1 MKVLYFSVILG
12 LLLLTDE
19 VFSQRAT
26 DLSVLFPEFPGC
38 DRVLEPI
45 KRTDKSYEQ
54 TAVYERGSQQDR
66 GNPNYFGCGSITFR
80 FEPSARKTAREN
92 SSILDFPSRVPV
104 KVNNFDAYRGS
115 PLCGNDIWIGS
126 TQVYFDDD
134 KSLTVS
140 AFMGADAILEFAQ
153 NADYLMLKKAMNKL
167 AKVKN

>member
-1 MKVLYFSVILG
+1 MKGLYFSVILG

-38 DRVLEPI
+38 ERVLEPI

-66 GNPNYFGCGSITFR
+66 SNPNYLRCGSITLR
-80 FEPSARKTAREN
+80 FEPAARKSAREN
-92 SSILDFPSRVPV
+92 PSILDSQFRQPF
-104 KVNNFDAYRGS
+104 KLKKFDAYSDS
-115 PLCGNDIWIGS
+115 PWCGNDVWVGS
-126 TQVYFDDD
+126 TQVYFDAD

-140 AFMGADAILEFAQ
+140 AYMGADAILEFAQ
-153 NADYLMLKKAMNKL
+153 NANYLMLKKAMNKL
-167 AKVKN
+167 AKK